1 MKGRT
6 IVLDHVGGMEAAAL
20 LVDGE
25 LDDLLIDDESGPRP
39 GAIFRG
45 ICDRP
50 LKGQGGMMLRLTD
63 GQTGFLRQ
71 GKGLRPGQPL
81 LVQVTGHA
89 EPGKAVPV
97 TDRVLFKSRHA
108 IVTPGKPGFN
118 VSRQIADEE
127 ERDRLLGIANAAM
140 EGAEEDFGLILRSSC
155 AGAEEDEIAEDV
167 SAMLDLAV
175 AVLQDAT
182 GPEPEAL
189 TEGDGPHALAWR
201 DWTAPA
207 TVVTEPGAFETEGVM
222 EQVTALRDPAVRLS
236 EGSMYVEP
244 TRALVAVDVNTGGDT
259 SPAAGLKVNLAACR
273 ALPRAL
279 RLRGL
284 GGQVTVDFAP
294 MSKAHRKQVE
304 QSLRAC
310 FRNDPIETSLV
321 GWTPSGH
328 FELQRKRER
337 VPLAALLTGGGGT
350 GR

>member
-1 MKGRT
+1 MTGRT
-6 IVLDHVGGMEAAAL
+6 IVLDHVGDYEAAAL
-20 LVDGE
+20 LVDGK
-25 LDDLLIDDESGPRP
+25 LDDLLIDDDSGPRP

-50 LKGQGGMMLRLTD
+50 LKGQGGMMLRLPD
-63 GQTGFLRQ
+63 GVTAFLRQ

-89 EPGKAVPV
+89 EDGKAVPV

-118 VSRQIADEE
+118 VSRQIADDD
-127 ERDRLLGIANAAM
+127 ERDRLLGVANAAM
-140 EGAEEDFGLILRSSC
+140 EGAEDDFGLILRSSC
-155 AGAEEDEIAEDV
+155 NGVAEDEIAEDIA
-167 SAMLDLAV
+167 AMLDLGV
-175 AVLQDAT
+175 SVMQDAQ
-182 GPEPEAL
+182 GSEPEAL

-201 DWTAPA
+201 EWTAA
-207 TVVTEPGAFETEGVM
+207 AGIITEPGGFEAEGVLDQI
-222 EQVTALRDPAVRLS
+222 EALRAALVPLS

-259 SPAAGLKVNLAACR
+259 SPAAALKVNMAACR

-284 GGQVTVDFAP
+284 GGQITVDFAP

-304 QSLRAC
+304 QSLRAS

-321 GWTPSGH
+321 GWTPIGH

-337 VPLAALLTGGGGT
+337 VPLSVLLSRGI
-350 GR
+350 